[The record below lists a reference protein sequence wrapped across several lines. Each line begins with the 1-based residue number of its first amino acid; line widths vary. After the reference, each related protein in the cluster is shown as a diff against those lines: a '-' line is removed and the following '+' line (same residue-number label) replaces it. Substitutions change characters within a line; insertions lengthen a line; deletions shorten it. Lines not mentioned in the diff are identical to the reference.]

1 MAKRKRKQGQ
11 EEVLPVPAVPKRIQ
25 PLVETWAQ
33 EACEMYNVQL
43 FDVIVSKGWLIRIYV
58 DSEIGA
64 APGKGVEVVS
74 CVNVSRY
81 VEALLDEE
89 EGVYEGYN
97 IEVSSPGIERKLTK
111 AKHYAMSVGKTARI
125 IVKEAIEGET
135 VFNGTIDKFE
145 DNKIEVT
152 TEKGSVSIPFG
163 TVTKAKLTFQ
173 F

>member
-1 MAKRKRKQGQ
+1 MAKRKRKKAQ
-11 EEVLPVPAVPKRIQ
+11 EEVPRVTAVPKRIQ

-33 EACEMYNVQL
+33 EACEMYDVQL
-43 FDVIVSKGWLIRIYV
+43 FDVTVSKGWLIRIYV

-64 APGKGVEVVS
+64 PPGKGVEITS
-74 CVNVSRY
+74 CVSVSRY

-125 IVKEAIEGET
+125 IVKEAIDGET
-135 VFNGTIDKFE
+135 VFNGTIEKFE
-145 DNKIEVT
+145 DDKIEVT
-152 TEKGSVSIPFG
+152 TEKGKVQIPFE